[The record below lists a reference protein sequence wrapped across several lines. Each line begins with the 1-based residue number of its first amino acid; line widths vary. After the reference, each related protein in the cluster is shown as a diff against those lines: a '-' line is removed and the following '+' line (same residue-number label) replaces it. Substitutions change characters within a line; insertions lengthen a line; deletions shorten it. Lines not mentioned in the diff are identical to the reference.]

1 MSLSKGKV
9 IKSQNIRYVDLASR
23 NDHDFSRFSSTSGF
37 NGSTL
42 KAAKNRQELEQFR
55 LEWEEKFRKVERE
68 SFNGGFSEGMQ
79 QGRELEKKEALL
91 ALRACS
97 DLLRE
102 TATLKNNIL
111 QTVEEEVLHLAFSIA
126 RKVIHQEVTA
136 KRDIIAEV
144 LKSAIR
150 NIVDREDIT
159 VRLHPEDF
167 QYMIEIK
174 PDFLSNFDGI
184 RNIVFEQD
192 SSIRRGG
199 AILDTRF
206 GEVDARLEQQLE
218 EVEKG
223 LMAS

>member
-1 MSLSKGKV
+1 MSLSKGTV
-9 IKSQNIRYVDLASR
+9 IKSQNIKYVDQASR
-23 NDHDFSRFSSTSGF
+23 NAPDFTRLPLPSGG

-42 KAAKNRQELEQFR
+42 KAVKNRQELEQLR
-55 LEWEEKFRKVERE
+55 REWEERLSKAERE

-102 TATLKNNIL
+102 TAALKNNIL
-111 QTVEEEVLHLAFSIA
+111 QTVEQEVLHLAFSIA
-126 RKVIHQEVTA
+126 RKVLHQEVTT
-136 KRDIIAEV
+136 KRDIIAGV

-167 QYMIEIK
+167 QFMMEIK
-174 PDFLSNFDGI
+174 PEFLSNFDGI

-192 SSIRRGG
+192 GSIRRGG
-199 AILDTRF
+199 AILETRF

-218 EVEKG
+218 EVETA
-223 LMAS
+223 LTAP